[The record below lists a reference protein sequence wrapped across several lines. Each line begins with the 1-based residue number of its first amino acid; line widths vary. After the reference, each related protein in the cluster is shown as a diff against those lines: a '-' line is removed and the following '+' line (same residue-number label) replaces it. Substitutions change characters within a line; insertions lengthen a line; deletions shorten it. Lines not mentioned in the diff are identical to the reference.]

1 MRESSAGIGVVGA
14 GSIGIRSALDHF
26 ALKDVQDK
34 ANIVAICDN
43 VSERAKAA
51 ADKYGVP
58 AWYGSYEELL
68 KNPNVDIVTLCS
80 PIGLHY
86 DQAIMALNAGKHI
99 HCNKTITTTV
109 AEIDEIMNLAAAKGL
124 KVVSSPGMMLMPHN
138 QRMRRAV
145 LEGRLGRVT
154 LAITGG
160 TGGQM
165 YHINEPLRQ
174 GNDVLTSAN
183 PSWYFK
189 KPGGGPLY
197 DIVVYF
203 LHILTGILG
212 PVQRVSA
219 FSGQTVPQFEY
230 RGEIIRNEMDDTT
243 FISLDFGDMLY
254 GHCNVTTEGELGG
267 KVGPFTPY
275 IIGGKGMLNGAQ
287 LGDKCLIYEGDHQPH
302 VTPAHKKLS
311 ESHVYEDIMQLVDWV
326 HSDIAS
332 IANLDHARHVIDIIE
347 SAYNSESTGKII
359 TLKQPAYKPL
369 PLEELAE
376 I

>member
-1 MRESSAGIGVVGA
+1 MKQSYVGIGVVGA
-14 GSIGIRSALDHF
+14 GSIGIHSALDHF
-26 ALKDVQDK
+26 ALKDIEDRAK
-34 ANIVAICDN
+34 IVAICDN

-51 ADKYGVP
+51 AEKYSVP

-68 KNPNVDIVTLCS
+68 KDPNVDIVTLCS

-86 DQAIMALNAGKHI
+86 EQAIMALKAGKHI

-109 AEIDEIMNLAAAKGL
+109 DEIDEIMNLAAKKDL
-124 KVVSSPGMMLMPHN
+124 KVVASPGMMLMPHN

-174 GNDVLTSAN
+174 GNDVLTSTN

-189 KPGGGPLY
+189 NPGGGPLY
-197 DIVVYF
+197 DVAVYF

-212 PVQRVSA
+212 PVKRVSA
-219 FSGQTVPQFEY
+219 FSGQSVPQFEY
-230 RGEIIRNEMDDTT
+230 RGEIIKNEMDDTT
-243 FISLDFGDMLY
+243 FMSLDFGNQLN
-254 GHCNVTTEGELGG
+254 GLCNVTTEGELSGRVGG
-267 KVGPFTPY
+267 FTPY

-287 LGDKCLIYEGDHQPH
+287 LGDKCLIYEDDHQPH
-302 VTPAHKKLS
+302 VTPAHKKIG
-311 ESHVYEDIMQLVDWV
+311 ENHVFEDIMQLVDWV
-326 HSDIAS
+326 HSDVAS
-332 IANLDHARHVIDIIE
+332 IANMDHARHVINIIE
-347 SAYNSESTGKII
+347 SAYASESKGKII
-359 TLKQPAYKPL
+359 TLKQTAFKPL